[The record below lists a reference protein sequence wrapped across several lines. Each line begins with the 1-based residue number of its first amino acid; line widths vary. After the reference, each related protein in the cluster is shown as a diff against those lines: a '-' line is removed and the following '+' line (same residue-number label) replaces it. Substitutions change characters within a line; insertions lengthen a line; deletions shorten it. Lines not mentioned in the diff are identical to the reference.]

1 MLSACAVRKN
11 RQAVAGFNSMFNV
24 RFFSRRK
31 NRQPCDAREQRH
43 RLFILLAIFL
53 GLLLAIGFGW
63 VLYTINVAGR
73 I

>member
-1 MLSACAVRKN
+1 
-11 RQAVAGFNSMFNV
+11 MFNV